1 MKVRA
6 MKQGFYGGARRR
18 VGDVFEAADGAKAS
32 WFEPAEAAEA
42 AKPKPR
48 AKATGGE
55 PAEAAEAAKPKPK
68 AKAKGGEPT
77 TFSEIA
83 RTDSEAQTPK
93 GADDLV

>member
-6 MKQGFYGGARRR
+6 IKQGFYGGARRR
-18 VGDVFEAADGAKAS
+18 VGDVFEVDDGLAAS
-32 WFEPAEAAEA
+32 WFEPV
-42 AKPKPR
+42 
-48 AKATGGE
+48 
-55 PAEAAEAAKPKPK
+55 EAAEAAKPKPK

-83 RTDSEAQTPK
+83 RTDSEAQAPK

>member
-1 MKVRA
+1 MKVKA
-6 MKQGFYGGARRR
+6 IKPGFYGSRRR
-18 VGDVFEAADGAKAS
+18 VGDVFDVKDGARGS
-32 WFEPAEAAEA
+32 WF
-42 AKPKPR
+42 
-48 AKATGGE
+48 E

-83 RTDSEAQTPK
+83 RTDSEAQAPK

>member
-6 MKQGFYGGARRR
+6 IKQGFYGGARRR
-18 VGDVFEAADGAKAS
+18 VGDVFEAEDGAKAS

-42 AKPKPR
+42 V
-48 AKATGGE
+48 
-55 PAEAAEAAKPKPK
+55 KPK

-83 RTDSEAQTPK
+83 RTDSEAQAPK